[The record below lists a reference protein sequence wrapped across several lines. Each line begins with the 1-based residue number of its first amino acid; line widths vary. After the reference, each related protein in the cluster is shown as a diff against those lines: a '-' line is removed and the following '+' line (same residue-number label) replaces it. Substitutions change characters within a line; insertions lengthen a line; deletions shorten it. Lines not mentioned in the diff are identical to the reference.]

1 MAVVVF
7 DSPWPFRYYC
17 FYQGG
22 RSCAN
27 CQKPIAVNNK
37 KAQSKPSLF
46 RALGIAVDN
55 SDKRSELC
63 QDCVSVANKQ
73 ASAERAQNVEDRG
86 KVRAATIF
94 VVVMMHYQCSCTTS
108 FAALLCQVLQ
118 QTWNARPDIGRRAGC
133 CQCWCRIQ
141 RQVQRVYF
149 VPHPS
154 GANSGSAA
162 SSRGACAGG
171 CSRREKG
178 GSRRCGRKF
187 A

>member
-1 MAVVVF
+1 M
-7 DSPWPFRYYC
+7 DY
-17 FYQGG
+17 
-22 RSCAN
+22 
-27 CQKPIAVNNK
+27 
-37 KAQSKPSLF
+37 
-46 RALGIAVDN
+46 
-55 SDKRSELC
+55 DKSMELC
-63 QDCVSVANKQ
+63 KSCVTI
-73 ASAERAQNVEDRG
+73 AEKKSKEIKAKAVEEPG

-108 FAALLCQVLQ
+108 FAALLCPVLQ
-118 QTWNARPDIGRRAGC
+118 HTWNARPDIGRRAG

-149 VPHPS
+149 VPQAS
-154 GANSGSAA
+154 GANSGPAA